1 VGVSDYGEAMKL
13 FLCEK
18 PSQGRDIAAVLGATE
33 KKNGYLSGAGVAVTW
48 GFGHLLEQASPE
60 SYGEQFGNPWRTEV
74 LPILPTQWQMQIK
87 PESRVQFEVI
97 KKLLKNADSVV
108 IATDA
113 DREGEVIAREILDY
127 CNFRGNI
134 ERLWLSALDD
144 ASVRAALKTIKPGS
158 ETYPYYLAGLGRS
171 RADWQIGMNLT
182 RLYTVKARECGYG
195 DVLSVGRV
203 QSPTLNLVVERDREI
218 ANFVPK
224 PFFIVTLALTANGQ
238 TFQAQ
243 WVPAESYCDDE
254 KRCMHE
260 AVARQVAQL
269 CQQTGVAS
277 IMEVETKRET
287 VSAPLPFDLGSL
299 QQQCSKRWGFGA
311 QQVLDIA
318 QALYETHKATTY
330 PRTDCGFLPT
340 SMLAEVPAVFSA
352 LVKSDPGI
360 STLLKRLQPG
370 YVSRAWNDKKIMAHH
385 GIIPTKQPCDI
396 TKLSEAERLVYQ
408 LIRQHYLAQ
417 FLPVHE
423 QDATRVSLNCGG
435 QLFKARGN
443 VVVVPGWKV
452 LFEKEREDDKHQN
465 ESNKATLPAL
475 QQGEQ
480 CKVAGA
486 EVKPQQTKPPE
497 YYTEGT
503 LIAAMKNAAQFVT
516 DPRLKKLLK
525 ENAGLGTE
533 ATRAGIIETLLS
545 RGFIVKKGKSLRATV
560 VAGELM
566 DLLPLPLKD
575 PGMTALWEQALD
587 DIAEGRMSLDDFMA
601 KQSSWTTQLVE
612 KGRQQTIRLT
622 VAPSPPCPVCGG
634 TTRQR
639 KGKSGAFWGCLRYPE
654 CTGLINATN
663 SPQRARRRASPKKK
677 VS

>member
-1 VGVSDYGEAMKL
+1 MKL

-18 PSQGRDIAAVLGATE
+18 PSQGRDIAAVLGAVE

-60 SYGEQFGNPWRTEV
+60 SYGEQFGKPWRTEV
-74 LPILPTQWQMQIK
+74 LPVLPTHWQMQVK
-87 PESRVQFEVI
+87 PESRAQFEVI
-97 KKLLKNADSVV
+97 KKLLHSADSVV

-113 DREGEVIAREILDY
+113 DREGEVIAREILEYCDY
-127 CNFRGNI
+127 RGGV

-144 ASVRAALKTIKPGS
+144 ASVRAALNAIKPGS
-158 ETYPYYLAGLGRS
+158 ATYPYYLAGLGRS

-203 QSPTLNLVVERDREI
+203 QSPTLNLIVERDREI
-218 ANFVPK
+218 AGFVPK
-224 PFFIVTLALTANGQ
+224 PFFITTLSLVASGQ
-238 TFQAQ
+238 PFQAQ
-243 WVPAESYCDDE
+243 WVPAESYCDEE
-254 KRCMHE
+254 KRCIHE
-260 AVARQVAQL
+260 AVARQVVQL
-269 CQQTGVAS
+269 CQQTGSAS
-277 IMEVETKRET
+277 VIEVETRREA

-340 SMLAEVPAVFSA
+340 SMLAEAPAVFSA
-352 LVKSDPGI
+352 LAKSDPGV
-360 STLLKRLQPG
+360 SPLLERLQPG
-370 YVSRAWNDKKIMAHH
+370 FVSRAWNDKKITAHH
-385 GIIPTKQPCDI
+385 GIIPTKQPCDPG
-396 TKLSEAERLVYQ
+396 KMSEAERNVYL
-408 LIRQHYLAQ
+408 LIRLHYLAQ

-423 QDATRVSLNCGG
+423 LDVTRASLNCGG
-435 QLFKARGN
+435 QLFKTRGN
-443 VVVVPGWKV
+443 VVVVPGWKM
-452 LFEKEREDDKHQN
+452 LFEKEREEHSQDEGD
-465 ESNKATLPAL
+465 KATLPSL
-475 QQGEQ
+475 RQRESCQ
-480 CKVAGA
+480 VTGA

-497 YYTEGT
+497 HYTEGT

-516 DPRLKKLLK
+516 DPRLKKILK

-533 ATRAGIIETLLS
+533 ATRAGVIVTLLA
-545 RGFIVKKGKSLRATV
+545 RGFIEKKGKSLRATV

-575 PGMTALWEQALD
+575 PGMTALWEQTLD
-587 DIAEGRMSLDDFMA
+587 DIAEGKMSLDDFMA
-601 KQSSWTTQLVE
+601 KQSSWTAQLVE
-612 KGRQQTIRLT
+612 KGRQQSVRLT

-634 TTRQR
+634 ATRQR
-639 KGKSGAFWGCLRYPE
+639 KGKSGPFWGCLRYPD
-654 CTGLINATN
+654 CTGIINVTH
-663 SPQRARRRASPKKK
+663 SPQRARRRTPPKKK
-677 VS
+677 VN